1 MITLPIKLLTLP
13 ETTLTFKAY
22 LLIQSEVDDF
32 IVKSFG
38 LYTDTSSD
46 GSFDIIELKIN
57 LIDLSVPFDL

>member
-1 MITLPIKLLTLP
+1 MTLPIKLLTLP
-13 ETTLTFKAY
+13 EITLTFKAY

-38 LYTDTSSD
+38 LYTDTSSV